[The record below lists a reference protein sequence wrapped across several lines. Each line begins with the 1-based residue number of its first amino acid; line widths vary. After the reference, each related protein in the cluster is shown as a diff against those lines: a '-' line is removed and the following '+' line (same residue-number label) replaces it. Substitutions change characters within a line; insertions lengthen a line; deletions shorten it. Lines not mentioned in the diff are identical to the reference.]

1 MNYIYGKFK
10 KRYKRFLV
18 DVLTDD
24 NKLVTAHCTN
34 SGSLKSCLIPDAPVV
49 LSPVKNPNRKTKF
62 TWEMIK
68 IGDTWV
74 GVNTMKANEIAFK
87 LLADKKLKD
96 FEDLTIIKREVKFG
110 NSRIDLYAESKNDKF
125 FIEVKNVTYR
135 HGDYALFPDAKT
147 TRGQKHLTE
156 LMKAIDQGYK
166 AAMFFIIQRTDT
178 KIFAP
183 AWNIDPQ
190 YATLLQQA
198 YDKGVQIYPI
208 QIQISPQ
215 GWRLHKILPFKLE
228 KFNIDSLQDNEN

>member
-1 MNYIYGKFK
+1 MNLIYGKFI

-18 DVLTDD
+18 DVKTSD
-24 NKLVTAHCTN
+24 NQIITAHCTN
-34 SGSLKSCLIPDAPVV
+34 SGSLKSCLVQDAPVV
-49 LSPVKNPNRKTKF
+49 LSPVTNPNRKTKF

-74 GVNTMKANEIAFK
+74 GVNTMKANEIAYQ
-87 LLADKKLKD
+87 LLIDKKLKD
-96 FEDLTIIKREVKFG
+96 FEDLTVIKREVKFG
-110 NSRIDLYAESKNDKF
+110 NSRIDLYAENGRDKF

-147 TRGQKHLTE
+147 IRGQKHLIE
-156 LMKAIDQGYK
+156 LMSAIDKGYK

-198 YDKGVQIYPI
+198 HDKGVKIYPI
-208 QIQISPQ
+208 QIKISPQ
-215 GWRLHKILPFKLE
+215 GWQLNKILPFKLE
-228 KFNIDSLQDNEN
+228 KFNIQDI

>member
-1 MNYIYGKFK
+1 MNLIYGKFI

-18 DVLTDD
+18 DVKTID
-24 NKLVTAHCTN
+24 NKIITAHCTN
-34 SGSLKSCLIPDAPVV
+34 SGSLKSCLVPDAPVV
-49 LSPVKNPNRKTKF
+49 LSPVTNPNRKTKF

-74 GVNTMKANEIAFK
+74 GVNTMKANEIAYQ
-87 LLADKKLKD
+87 LLVDKKIKD
-96 FEDLTIIKREVKFG
+96 FEDLTKIKREVKFG
-110 NSRIDLYAESKNDKF
+110 NSRIDLYAENDKDKF

-156 LMKAIDQGYK
+156 LMSAIDKGYK

-198 YDKGVQIYPI
+198 HDKGVKIYPI
-208 QIQISPQ
+208 QIKISPQ
-215 GWRLHKILPFKLE
+215 GWQLNKILPFKLE
-228 KFNIDSLQDNEN
+228 KFNIQDI